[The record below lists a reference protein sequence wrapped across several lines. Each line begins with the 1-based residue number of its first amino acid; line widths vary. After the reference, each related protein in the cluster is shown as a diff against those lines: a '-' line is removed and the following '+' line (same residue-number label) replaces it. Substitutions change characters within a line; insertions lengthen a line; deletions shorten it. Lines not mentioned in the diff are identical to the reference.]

1 MKLLFTVNS
10 YEPLHDGVQFVTKYL
25 AEGLVSKGHS
35 VDLITCYHPEAT
47 NRREEDINGVH
58 VIRWDARTHHTKHI
72 GNRNGYIK
80 YVLNNLNTYDCM
92 INVGTQT
99 PFLDWL
105 LPIINQVDMP
115 KILYVH
121 SIWDFKYHKENFQS
135 AESIFK
141 KVWNNVRWK
150 LYYKRWGDAFKKY
163 NRVIQ
168 LHEKDYSSTFFYDKY
183 GIKSVIVENAA
194 DNSFFDDSQDST
206 ISLPRKY
213 IINVSNYDD
222 RKNQMKMLS
231 SFLSANT
238 PSDFEMI
245 LIGSTRNSY
254 CEKMIETY
262 QKHLKSNPNGKKI
275 HILYDIPRE
284 QISTYV
290 KNASLYIMASKW
302 EAFPISLTESMA
314 AGVPWIST
322 DVGIVKYLPGG
333 VISDEKKD
341 LAYWIG
347 VLTNDRSK
355 AETLGSVGNAFAK
368 EHFRISKK
376 VDQVEKCIF
385 DAINDY
391 KRRKKQ

>member
-35 VDLITCYHPEAT
+35 VDLITCYHSEVT
-47 NRREEDINGVH
+47 DRREEYINGVH
-58 VIRWDARTHHTKHI
+58 VIRWDAGTQHTMHF
-72 GNRNGYIK
+72 GNKKGYIQ
-80 YVLNNLNTYDCM
+80 YVLNSLNVYDCM

-105 LPIINQVDMP
+105 LPIIDEVKMP
-115 KILYVH
+115 KIIYIH
-121 SIWDFKYHKENFQS
+121 SIWDFKYHKENFQNPE
-135 AESIFK
+135 ALFK

-150 LYYKRWGDAFKKY
+150 LYYNKWGEAFRKY

-168 LHEKDYSSTFFYDKY
+168 LHEKDYSSKFFHDKY

-194 DNSFFDDSQDST
+194 DNSFFDDNQDST
-206 ISLPRKY
+206 IILPKKY
-213 IINVSNYDD
+213 IINVSNYGD
-222 RKNQMKMLS
+222 RKNQLKMLD
-231 SFLSANT
+231 SFLLANT
-238 PSDFEMI
+238 PPDYELI
-245 LIGSTRNSY
+245 LIGSLKNSY
-254 CEKMIETY
+254 FDKVTEAY
-262 QKHLKSNPNGKKI
+262 QKYLKANPNGKKV
-275 HILYDIPRE
+275 HILYNIPRE

-314 AGVPWIST
+314 ASVPWIST

-333 VISDEKKD
+333 VISDEKKN

-347 VLTNDRSK
+347 VLTNNRSK

-391 KRRKKQ
+391 KRRK